1 MKFLGKIRDTADEQ
15 DAYTRRDSLIFSGE
29 TVPEGED
36 CVKIVRKIV
45 REDLKLNIDPLIST
59 AHRLGKPPASNNTPD
74 KRDIIARFCQR
85 DTKFRVHEAA
95 RKAKVKGLYVNESLT
110 PTRRT
115 IQFALRKIKNQHGSL
130 VRGITTHNGCIFVFT
145 NRRTILPKMLVALG
159 PK

>member
-95 RKAKVKGLYVNESLT
+95 RKAKVKGL
-110 PTRRT
+110 
-115 IQFALRKIKNQHGSL
+115 
-130 VRGITTHNGCIFVFT
+130 
-145 NRRTILPKMLVALG
+145 
-159 PK
+159 